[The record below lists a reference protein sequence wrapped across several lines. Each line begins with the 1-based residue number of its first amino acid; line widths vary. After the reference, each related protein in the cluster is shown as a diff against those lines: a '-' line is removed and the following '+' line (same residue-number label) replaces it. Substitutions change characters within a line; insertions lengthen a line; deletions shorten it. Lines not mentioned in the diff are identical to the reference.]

1 MRKLTHKP
9 ATTAAALLTSP
20 SLAAVSASAQMKRSP
35 AHNRRGARLRQASG
49 PLTGAAVALVAAA
62 TVTAGCSSNS
72 ATSPP
77 AGGSH
82 SPAAVASASSAAA
95 GLPGEWERVV
105 TCRELVS
112 ELDKADLAPLAPNA
126 WSGQTSSTGLSSFA
140 PGSPKPTKAHPCT
153 GALSREHSHFFSQSG
168 QFGSLDWLGG
178 QVDNGPYR
186 IINDNTVYIGSPP
199 IAAAF
204 HFRILHGDTLMLSP
218 VLTTAMLRQALTHP
232 DKFSAAFWAVSVA
245 YAGYTWK
252 RVPCQNWC

>member
-1 MRKLTHKP
+1 MHPDHP
-9 ATTAAALLTSP
+9 AIAAATLPTALG
-20 SLAAVSASAQMKRSP
+20 LAAVSESAQMKRSP
-35 AHNRRGARLRQASG
+35 AHDRQGARPRRARG
-49 PLTGAAVALVAAA
+49 PLTRAALALFAAA

-77 AGGSH
+77 AGTSH
-82 SPAAVASASSAAA
+82 SPAAAASASSAAA
-95 GLPGEWERVV
+95 GLAGEWERVT
-105 TCRELVS
+105 TCQELVS
-112 ELDKADLAPLAPNA
+112 ELDKAGLAPLAPNA

-140 PGSPKPTKAHPCT
+140 PGSPKPTKARPCT

-204 HFRILHGDTLMLSP
+204 HYRIVHGDTLMLSP
-218 VLTTAMLRQALTHP
+218 VLTKAMLRQALAHP
-232 DKFSAAFWAVSVA
+232 DQFSAAFWAVTVA

>member
-1 MRKLTHKP
+1 MHPDHP
-9 ATTAAALLTSP
+9 AIAAATLPTALG
-20 SLAAVSASAQMKRSP
+20 LAAVSESAQMKRLP
-35 AHNRRGARLRQASG
+35 AHDRQGARPTRARG
-49 PLTGAAVALVAAA
+49 PLTRAALALFAAA

-77 AGGSH
+77 AGTSH
-82 SPAAVASASSAAA
+82 SPTAAASASSAAA
-95 GLPGEWERVV
+95 GLAGEWERVT
-105 TCRELVS
+105 TCQELVS
-112 ELDKADLAPLAPNA
+112 ELDKAGLAPLAPNA

-140 PGSPKPTKAHPCT
+140 PGSPKPTKARPCT

-204 HFRILHGDTLMLSP
+204 HYRIVHGDTLMLSP
-218 VLTTAMLRQALTHP
+218 VLTKAMLRQALAHP
-232 DKFSAAFWAVSVA
+232 DQFSAAFWAVTVA